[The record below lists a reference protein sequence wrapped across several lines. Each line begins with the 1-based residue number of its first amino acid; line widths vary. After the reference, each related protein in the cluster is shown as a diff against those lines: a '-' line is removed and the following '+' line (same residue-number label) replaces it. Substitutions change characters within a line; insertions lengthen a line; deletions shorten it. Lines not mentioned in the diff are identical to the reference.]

1 MFLISVP
8 PKQPK
13 IIDETGRE
21 VVSGSFVGPYMKGDT
36 VVLKCITLGGNWSS
50 DDDSIIQ
57 HIWREK
63 QNLRDWYFSGDP
75 TPQVTWWRDSH
86 LIDSSFEGTY
96 KQTVQNTLSIPNISK
111 EDLLAELT
119 CSATNNNITM
129 PVKTSVVIEMKCKGL

>member
-1 MFLISVP
+1 
-8 PKQPK
+8 
-13 IIDETGRE
+13 
-21 VVSGSFVGPYMKGDT
+21 MKGDT
-36 VVLKCITLGGNWSS
+36 VVLKCITLGGNLSS
-50 DDDSIIQ
+50 DDDSIFQ
-57 HIWREK
+57 HICRAK
-63 QNLRDWYFSGDP
+63 QNLRDLYVSGDP

-96 KQTVQNTLSIPNISK
+96 KQTVQNTLSIPNIST